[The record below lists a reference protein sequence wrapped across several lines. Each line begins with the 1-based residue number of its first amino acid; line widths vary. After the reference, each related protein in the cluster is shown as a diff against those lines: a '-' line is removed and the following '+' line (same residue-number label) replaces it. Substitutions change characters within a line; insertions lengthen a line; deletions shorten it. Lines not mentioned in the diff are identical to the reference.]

1 MGTRQQHHAD
11 RLGQEAAL
19 TQSGLPHFRALR
31 VSIAWGLL
39 TLVLALAFSA
49 PSHAKVSNALVLCL
63 KPSGG
68 WLTPATQGK
77 MEGLI
82 AAIAA
87 TSGTYGP
94 PEVAISSSIEIS
106 KTGSEQLVR
115 QDLELAVVHHLR
127 TMNAELGSHE
137 LSPSPPLASLQDFG
151 CKATEVAVEIEVL
164 FKHPQY

>member
-1 MGTRQQHHAD
+1 MGARPQHDAD
-11 RLGQEAAL
+11 RLGPKAAL

-39 TLVLALAFSA
+39 TFALAVPI

-68 WLTPATQGK
+68 WLTPATQEK
-77 MEGLI
+77 LEGLI

-87 TSGTYGP
+87 TSGTHGP
-94 PEVAISSSIEIS
+94 PEATISSSVEIS
-106 KTGSEQLVR
+106 KTGPKQLVR

-127 TMNAELGSHE
+127 AMNAELGSHE
-137 LSPSPPLASLQDFG
+137 RSPSPPFASLQDFG